1 MPNPIIQTLQILR
14 WTTKDVNM
22 LFAVQGSLGQILFWT
37 GLFEIVAGW
46 PAMNASIE
54 GTRIPGDYGFDP
66 LGVGKKDFA
75 RMQVGRRKTFAL

>member
-1 MPNPIIQTLQILR
+1 MTSSSLYP
-14 WTTKDVNM
+14 
-22 LFAVQGSLGQILFWT
+22 FAQGSLGQILFWV

-54 GTRIPGDYGFDP
+54 GKRIPGDYGFDP

-75 RMQVGRRKTFAL
+75 RMQV

>member
-1 MPNPIIQTLQILR
+1 MATY
-14 WTTKDVNM
+14 M
-22 LFAVQGSLGQILFWT
+22 LVLIFCSLCEQGSLGQILFWT

-54 GTRIPGDYGFDP
+54 GKRIPGDFGFDP

-75 RMQVGRRKTFAL
+75 RMQVTVHLQKF